1 MTYITYITYLKV
13 KLSRPVSASAASWPG
28 LRMLATKMRVLL
40 PSPSTIACMAR
51 VRVRVRVRVKV
62 RVRVRVRAR

>member
-1 MTYITYITYLKV
+1 MTYSHYLLTYLKV
-13 KLSRPVSASAASWPG
+13 KLSRPVAASAASWPG

-51 VRVRVRVRVKV
+51 V
-62 RVRVRVRAR
+62 